1 MKGETARMSTSSP
14 SLVSSSF
21 SATEKLASKN
31 HHNGHH
37 RRNGREDEGGGT
49 STEEEVEPGEA
60 EGEDEEEEEDE
71 ECETTALHVQNGR
84 HSAPLA
90 SSTTALISKATI
102 MMPKM
107 PTNVVRRRE
116 SGLTR
121 MLGSMTKLLGKNLA
135 RSTDLLFLKTLTGS
149 NSVIRQPPK
158 VTSEQEAPPSYLPV
172 THDSLRLIEQ
182 AKTICEQRIY
192 LDEAK
197 ELFSLISS
205 KWLQAVL
212 EIHDEVAAQIQNYCE
227 GVEYIDGVSSIEED
241 DEDDD
246 LKSRLSSLPEDKDGE
261 TKVEEEEEEVKVDT
275 FRVIG
280 VRRKAGQCLG
290 LTVRLEGIRIK
301 VARILIDSV
310 IDRQG
315 LLQTGDI
322 ILQANGKDVKNPEE
336 LQKAIEESGEF
347 IVFKIM
353 PNPEESPTT
362 ETEPTK
368 FGKDKFFVRAM
379 FDYNPGSD
387 NLLPCQDIGLP
398 FRHGDIMEIVNWS
411 DPSWWQARKVNSKER
426 PGLVP
431 SQDLE
436 ERRQCFVK
444 NGFVAPTTCCGT
456 TGRRE
461 KRKYEYHVRKN
472 LDFDKA
478 ELMLYEAVEKMPPFS
493 RKTLVLVSPQG
504 LPKQS
509 LIHKLVDSNPDMYG
523 TTVPLTSRPMGDYEI
538 DGESCWFVD
547 HERMLDGLENN
558 EFLDVGE
565 HDNYLFGTTL
575 ESVRGVMSENKLCV
589 LDVRPEAL
597 KLLHNSTEF
606 LPFVIYL
613 NPPPP
618 DDYKALI
625 YNGRASQNIELA
637 DSRAKRMAEESE
649 QIKRE
654 FQKYFDLEFDY
665 EDPESTL
672 EKILG
677 SLQKLM
683 SETQWVPRNWV
694 YS

>member
-1 MKGETARMSTSSP
+1 MSTSSP
-14 SLVSSSF
+14 SSLSTS
-21 SATEKLASKN
+21 SATDKLENSD
-31 HHNGHH
+31 HSHN
-37 RRNGREDEGGGT
+37 NEEDEGGGT
-49 STEEEVEPGEA
+49 STEEELDHGE
-60 EGEDEEEEEDE
+60 GG
-71 ECETTALHVQNGR
+71 TGVLQIQNGNG
-84 HSAPLA
+84 HSASPID
-90 SSTTALISKATI
+90 STTALISKATI
-102 MMPKM
+102 LMPKM
-107 PTNVVRRRE
+107 ATTVNRRRE

-121 MLGSMTKLLGKNLA
+121 ILGSMTKLLGKNLA

-149 NSVIRQPPK
+149 NSIIRQPK
-158 VTSEQEAPPSYLPV
+158 VTGEQEAPPSYLPV

-227 GVEYIDGVSSIEED
+227 GVEYIDGVSSIEEG
-241 DEDDD
+241 DEDED
-246 LKSRLSSLPEDKDGE
+246 LLSRLSSLPEDRDAKP
-261 TKVEEEEEEVKVDT
+261 EEEEEEVKVDT

-280 VRRKAGQCLG
+280 VRRQAGQCLG
-290 LTVRLEGIRIK
+290 LTVRLEGTRIK

-315 LLQTGDI
+315 LLNTGDI
-322 ILQANGKDVKNPEE
+322 ILQANGKDVKNPED
-336 LQKAIEESGEF
+336 LQKAIEDSGEF

-353 PNPEESPTT
+353 PNPCDSPTN
-362 ETEPTK
+362 EMEPPK
-368 FGKDKFFVRAM
+368 FGKDKFFLRAM
-379 FDYNPGSD
+379 FDYNPGDD

-398 FRHGDIMEIVNWS
+398 FRHGDILEIVNWS

-444 NGFVAPTTCCGT
+444 NGFVAQTTCCGT

-493 RKTLVLVSPQG
+493 RKTLVLVSPHG
-504 LPKQS
+504 LGKQS

-523 TTVPLTSRPMGDYEI
+523 TTIPWTSRPMGDYEI

-547 HERMLDGLENN
+547 HERMLDGLDNN

-575 ESVRGVMSENKLCV
+575 EAVRNVMVENKLCV

-597 KLLHNSTEF
+597 KLLHNSTDF

-618 DDYKALI
+618 DDYKKSLMN
-625 YNGRASQNIELA
+625 NGRASQNIELA
-637 DSRAKRMAEESE
+637 DCRAKRMAEESD

-654 FQKYFDLEFDY
+654 FQKYFDLEFNY
-665 EDPESTL
+665 EDPDSTL
-672 EKILG
+672 EQIMG
-677 SLQKLM
+677 CLQKL
-683 SETQWVPRNWV
+683 
-694 YS
+694 

>member
-1 MKGETARMSTSSP
+1 M
-14 SLVSSSF
+14 
-21 SATEKLASKN
+21 
-31 HHNGHH
+31 H
-37 RRNGREDEGGGT
+37 
-49 STEEEVEPGEA
+49 
-60 EGEDEEEEEDE
+60 
-71 ECETTALHVQNGR
+71 
-84 HSAPLA
+84 
-90 SSTTALISKATI
+90 
-102 MMPKM
+102 
-107 PTNVVRRRE
+107 
-116 SGLTR
+116 
-121 MLGSMTKLLGKNLA
+121 
-135 RSTDLLFLKTLTGS
+135 
-149 NSVIRQPPK
+149 
-158 VTSEQEAPPSYLPV
+158 
-172 THDSLRLIEQ
+172 
-182 AKTICEQRIY
+182 
-192 LDEAK
+192 
-197 ELFSLISS
+197 
-205 KWLQAVL
+205 
-212 EIHDEVAAQIQNYCE
+212 
-227 GVEYIDGVSSIEED
+227 
-241 DEDDD
+241 
-246 LKSRLSSLPEDKDGE
+246 
-261 TKVEEEEEEVKVDT
+261 
-275 FRVIG
+275 
-280 VRRKAGQCLG
+280 G

-336 LQKAIEESGEF
+336 LQKAIEDSGEF

-379 FDYNPGSD
+379 FDYNPGGD

-575 ESVRGVMSENKLCV
+575 ESIRGVMSENKLCV

-672 EKILG
+672 DKILG